1 MSAQQVATPQ
11 AGAVRPIQSLVL
23 RFSRL
28 PQELEHRSRAQL
40 NSVALLTLGVAA
52 IHFAAAA
59 GHWAEYLPYGIFFIG
74 LGVAQVGL
82 AVAVVVAPSPR
93 LFLAAAGGTAAVV
106 GLWFMSRITG
116 LPIAPDPWRP
126 EIPGMLDMFATLTE
140 IISVVLF
147 LLLVR
152 TPRKPKTRGRVRVAL
167 STLPAVP
174 LAVLAGWMAVGSAL
188 HPMPAAFNTA
198 PAVPGQAST
207 SVADLV
213 AAPGSE
219 PLKAFTLTAGVV
231 NIGGHQ
237 AWAFNGT
244 VPGPELHVTHGD
256 RVRVTLVNHLPD
268 PTSIHWHGL
277 RLPDAA
283 DGVAGITQNAV
294 RPGGTYVYEFV
305 ANDVGTYWFHSHQ
318 DTYYQLPKG
327 LFGALVVAPRG
338 GVAESRDYSLV
349 VHTLA
354 DGSNIGVN
362 GYRHLHLDAAPG
374 ETVRLRIVN
383 ANDPPFD
390 GSPIRPALLGA
401 RYRVV
406 ALDGHDLNGPQ
417 EMEPER
423 IPLGMGQRADL
434 VFTMPSSGAVELAGL
449 IEPKPGNPFS
459 TELVSPVTI
468 GDGPAPAAVKV
479 DSLPRFDLTSYG
491 EPAPDP
497 VAAATGFDVTREI
510 KLGGAPTFYN
520 GTYDFSDTFSGQTSP
535 YVPPITVREGQL
547 VHLRIVNTTT
557 GKYHPIHIH
566 GHVFTV
572 LAKNGHPLT
581 GSPVHVDAILT
592 GPQETW
598 DVAFKADNPGIWMLH
613 CHVLGHAA
621 AGMSMTINYE
631 GISTPFTMGSD
642 SGNVPE

>member
-1 MSAQQVATPQ
+1 MSVIEAVNTPETVAVAPAPPAVADPAPAARRSAAQIYSA
-11 AGAVRPIQSLVL
+11 
-23 RFSRL
+23 
-28 PQELEHRSRAQL
+28 
-40 NSVALLTLGVAA
+40 ALLTLGVAG

-59 GHWAEYLPYGIFFIG
+59 GHLAEYLPWGVFFILLG
-74 LGVAQVGL
+74 LVQVAL
-82 AVAVVVAPSPR
+82 AVAIVVAPSTR
-93 LFLAAAGGTAAVV
+93 LFLAAALGTAAII
-106 GLWFMSRITG
+106 GLWFASRITG

-147 LLLVR
+147 LLLAR
-152 TPRKPKTRGRVRVAL
+152 RPRKPKRRGRVRVAL

-198 PAVPGQAST
+198 PPVTGQAST

-231 NIGGHQ
+231 HIGGHQ

-244 VPGPELHVTHGD
+244 VPGPELRVVQGD

-268 PTSIHWHGL
+268 RTSIHWHGL
-277 RLPDAA
+277 RLPDAE

-294 RPGGTYVYEFV
+294 RPGSSYVYEFV
-305 ANDVGTYWFHSHQ
+305 ANDVGTYWYHSHQ
-318 DTYYQLPKG
+318 DALYQLPRG
-327 LFGALVVAPRG
+327 LFGSLVVLARG
-338 GVAESRDYSLV
+338 GVAESRDYTLV
-349 VHTLA
+349 VHTGA
-354 DGSNIGVN
+354 DGSSVAIN
-362 GYRHLHLDAAPG
+362 GSHRLHLDAAPG
-374 ETVRLRIVN
+374 DTVRLRIVN
-383 ANDPPFD
+383 ANDPPLD
-390 GSPIRPALLGA
+390 GSPIRPVLLGA
-401 RYRVV
+401 GYRVV
-406 ALDGHDLNGPQ
+406 ALDGHDLNAPQ
-417 EMEPER
+417 EIGPER

-434 VFTMPSSGAVELAGL
+434 VFTMPSGGEVELAGL
-449 IEPKPGNPFS
+449 IQHTPGNPFA
-459 TELVSPVTI
+459 TEPVSPVTI
-468 GDGPAPAAVKV
+468 GDGPTPAAVKL
-479 DSLPRFDLTSYG
+479 DSLPRFDLTTYG
-491 EPAPDP
+491 AAAPDP
-497 VAAATGFDVTREI
+497 IADATAFDVTREI
-510 KLGGAPTFYN
+510 DLGGSPTFYN
-520 GTYDFSDTFSGQTSP
+520 GTYDFSDTFSGHTSP

-557 GKYHPIHIH
+557 GKFHPIHIH

-581 GSPVHVDAILT
+581 GSPVHVDAVLA
-592 GPQETW
+592 GPKETW

-613 CHVLGHAA
+613 CHVLGHAV
-621 AGMSMTINYE
+621 AGMMMTINYE
-631 GISTPFTMGSD
+631 GISTPYTMGTD